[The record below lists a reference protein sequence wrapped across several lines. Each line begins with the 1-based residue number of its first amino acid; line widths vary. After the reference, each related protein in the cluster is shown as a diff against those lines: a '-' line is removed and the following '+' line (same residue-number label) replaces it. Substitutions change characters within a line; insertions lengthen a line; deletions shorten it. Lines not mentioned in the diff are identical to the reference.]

1 MARPGQDKLT
11 FRTSRFAGPSGY
23 FRRKA
28 RTSIMAHL
36 PAHIFFPAQSEQ
48 NRYQGDARTPSS
60 RLQPGHAGYL

>member
-36 PAHIFFPAQSEQ
+36 QAHIFFPAQSKQ
-48 NRYQGDARTPSS
+48 N
-60 RLQPGHAGYL
+60 